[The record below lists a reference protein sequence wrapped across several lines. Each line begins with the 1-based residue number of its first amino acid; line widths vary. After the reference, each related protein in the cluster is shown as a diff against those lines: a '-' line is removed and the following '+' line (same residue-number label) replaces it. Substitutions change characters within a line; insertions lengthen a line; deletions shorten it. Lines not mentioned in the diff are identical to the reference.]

1 MTGFGWIES
10 LVILGAVLLAALF
23 LLRRAARTLKGESEG
38 CGSCPSSGAPDGRE
52 NPRLPTLR
60 KRP

>member
-1 MTGFGWIES
+1 MSGLGWIEA
-10 LVILGAVLLAALF
+10 LVILAVVLLAALF
-23 LLRRAARTLKGESEG
+23 LLRRATRTLKGENQG
-38 CGSCPSSGAPDGRE
+38 CGSCPSSGAPDGRD